1 MVWVLVCRYVLA
13 RIGRLKKVDRILV
26 SDSPHLAEMSDSR
39 IRLLIMSFIGRLKM
53 TSQILWLLHYFQTA
67 SLLF

>member
-13 RIGRLKKVDRILV
+13 RIGRLKKVGRILV

-39 IRLLIMSFIGRLKM
+39 IRPTLLIMS
-53 TSQILWLLHYFQTA
+53 
-67 SLLF
+67 